1 MPPSTREADAEI
13 IREIAAAT
21 RRGFASAHPIPYGA
35 QIHETKSG
43 ERLVRALNR
52 VVPDNDPTSH
62 AEVRAIRLACRKL
75 KWPTLVGYT
84 LFTTCEPCPMCMTAA
99 LFAGIDRVVYG
110 TVVRA
115 PNAKGAPM
123 FGAYSAKD
131 FARDSALK
139 CRVDGPIEE
148 ALCRALVD
156 DPIVQKYKALC
167 AKDKIRL

>member
-1 MPPSTREADAEI
+1 MTTSSREFDAAV

-21 RRGFASAHPIPYGA
+21 RRGFTSSHPIPFGA
-35 QIHETKSG
+35 QIHETATGK
-43 ERLVRALNR
+43 RLVRALNR

-75 KWPTLVGYT
+75 QWPNLSGYT

-110 TVVRA
+110 TTVRP
-115 PNAKGAPM
+115 PNAKGRPM
-123 FGAYSAKD
+123 FAYSAKE
-131 FARDSALK
+131 FARASTLR

-156 DPIVQKYKALC
+156 DPIVQRYKARY
-167 AKDKIRL
+167 AKEKVLF

>member
-1 MPPSTREADAEI
+1 MPSRQSDAEV

-21 RRGFASAHPIPYGA
+21 RRGFASTHPIPFGA

-43 ERLVRALNR
+43 NRLVRALNR

-75 KWPTLVGYT
+75 KRPNLHGYT

-99 LFAGIDRVVYG
+99 LFAGVDRVVYG
-110 TVVRA
+110 TVVRH
-115 PNAKGAPM
+115 PNASGPPL
-123 FGAYSAKD
+123 FAYNAKD

-139 CRVDGPIEE
+139 TRVDGPIEE

-156 DPIVQKYKALC
+156 DPIVKRYQARC
-167 AKDKIRL
+167 AKDKILL